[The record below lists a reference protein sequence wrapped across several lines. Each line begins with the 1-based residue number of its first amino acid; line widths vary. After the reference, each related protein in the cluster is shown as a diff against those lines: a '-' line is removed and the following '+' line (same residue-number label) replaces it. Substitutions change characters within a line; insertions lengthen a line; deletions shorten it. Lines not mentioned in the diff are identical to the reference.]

1 MARIEYDKI
10 EKVERNARVHD
21 IVKCDYSIF
30 QDDEG
35 NKYFQ
40 METYGSEG
48 RKFPD
53 MPNQHI
59 QFDAKT
65 AEKLVEI
72 FIRELGVKIQY

>member
-1 MARIEYDKI
+1 M
-10 EKVERNARVHD
+10 
-21 IVKCDYSIF
+21 
-30 QDDEG
+30 G

-40 METYGSEG
+40 METFGSEG

-65 AEKLVEI
+65 AETLVEI
-72 FIRELGVKIQY
+72 LIQEFGLKYSISK